1 MADPGHVK
9 HNPATNEVAI
19 RTAFDETQFPGMV
32 WLVSSISMGARNARQ
47 DEVDAWA
54 DMYTPP
60 PPPTPDPSVGPPADS
75 SKTSSSPVASG
86 NKP

>member
-1 MADPGHVK
+1 MADAGHVK

-32 WLVSSISMGARNARQ
+32 WLVSSTNMGARNARQ

-54 DMYTPP
+54 DLYTPP
-60 PPPTPDPSVGPPADS
+60 PPPKVDPAVAAPAGNGRTGGQPPTKS
-75 SKTSSSPVASG
+75 
-86 NKP
+86 